1 MNNNNNNTI
10 ENTSSY
16 SKIKNLE
23 YHSDIIQFIYIL
35 KNGYLISCSNDGS
48 LIIYEKDTFDF
59 FLKVKIND
67 YWIYYCIENYINNII
82 FCSGDGNI
90 YVAYIN
96 YNMKNYNIK
105 QIIHAH
111 KASINKIIEFKKK
124 LISVSFDKKMI
135 IFNINNNYDYY
146 IETIIENSFESEC
159 IISIKKTNQI
169 ISSSAFENSI
179 KFINFYTLEKTF
191 VFKGIFVGYYHSIIS
206 KNEEKNLIF
215 VTGTKRTENGL
226 TIINFILFNILAQI
240 KFYDDGFINSLYYIN
255 NSDYILIGKKIGDNF
270 FVIKYKIEINN
281 YNNEYELIEF
291 GKIKEKSN
299 EKIRTILLLNNLI
312 IIGSENIKIF
322 SKI

>member
-16 SKIKNLE
+16 SKIINLE

-255 NSDYILIGKKIGDNF
+255 NSDYILIGKKIGDNIF
-270 FVIKYKIEINN
+270 IIKYKIEINN